1 MAEVLAYAIGL
12 AIAVGSRKFK
22 HTVPSHTYGV
32 TAFHHCKSWP
42 IYGLH
47 YAVPPVFFHGP

>member
-32 TAFHHCKSWP
+32 TAFLF
-42 IYGLH
+42 Y
-47 YAVPPVFFHGP
+47 